1 MSGKKE
7 STKTAKKKSAKKSSK
22 KMGRPRIEID
32 NVTFENLCHLQCT
45 LAEIAQW
52 FKCSED
58 TVERWCK
65 RNYGMTFA
73 DAYKKYS
80 AGGRISLR
88 RTQFRLAEKS
98 ASMAIFLGKQYLGQR
113 DVLDQRVN
121 FDDDGADL
129 EIYIPD
135 NGRRR

>member
-7 STKTAKKKSAKKSSK
+7 SKKSGKRT
-22 KMGRPRIEID
+22 GRPRIDID

-45 LAEIAQW
+45 LAEIAEW
-52 FKCSED
+52 FRCSED

-65 RNYGMTFA
+65 RTYSLSFA

-98 ASMAIFLGKQYLGQR
+98 AAMAIFLGKQYLNQR
-113 DVLDQRVN
+113 DVLDQRINVE
-121 FDDDGADL
+121 DDGADL
-129 EIYIPD
+129 EIYIPE